1 MNTRTYGECNG
12 KSRANIG
19 NPTRVSRNMK
29 NADLSE
35 VNGFGGKKSMLFY
48 TTFLVT
54 DLLLK
59 LSVDK
64 F

>member
-35 VNGFGGKKSMLFY
+35 VNGFGGKNQCYFIQLF
-48 TTFLVT
+48 
-54 DLLLK
+54 
-59 LSVDK
+59 
-64 F
+64 